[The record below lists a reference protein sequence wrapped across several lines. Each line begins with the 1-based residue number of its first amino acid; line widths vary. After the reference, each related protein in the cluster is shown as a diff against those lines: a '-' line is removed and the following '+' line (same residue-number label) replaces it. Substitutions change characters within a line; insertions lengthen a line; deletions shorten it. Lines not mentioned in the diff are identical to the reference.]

1 MTGSPS
7 GSNSGL
13 DWPGLM
19 RAGLRELG
27 LKPDEFWNLTPA
39 ELWLMLGPEAGEMPM
54 GKSRLDALSRSF
66 PDLERDLDIGA
77 DDG

>member
-1 MTGSPS
+1 MTGST
-7 GSNSGL
+7 SGL

-19 RAGLRELG
+19 RAGLCGLG
-27 LKPDEFWNLTPA
+27 LKPHDFWSQTPA

-54 GKSRLDALSRSF
+54 DKTRLDELSRSF
-66 PDLERDLDIGA
+66 PDVGRELDIGA